1 MASGEYKE
9 VLNGVKAAMENRACK
24 ERASRNVA
32 SNAMTARTT
41 RSSGS
46 NRSNGGDH
54 RESSDRFFPGP
65 TEAVELGVA
74 TIVTAGVGIAK
85 TVDTLGTD
93 ETITAAIIT
102 AIIWIMAG
110 VMMTAVA
117 TAGMTTEVIKI
128 FAMEV
133 ATAVVDIGDMP
144 IT

>member
-1 MASGEYKE
+1 MGE
-9 VLNGVKAAMENRACK
+9 
-24 ERASRNVA
+24 
-32 SNAMTARTT
+32 TT
-41 RSSGS
+41 V
-46 NRSNGGDH
+46 NPPIV
-54 RESSDRFFPGP
+54 FPGP